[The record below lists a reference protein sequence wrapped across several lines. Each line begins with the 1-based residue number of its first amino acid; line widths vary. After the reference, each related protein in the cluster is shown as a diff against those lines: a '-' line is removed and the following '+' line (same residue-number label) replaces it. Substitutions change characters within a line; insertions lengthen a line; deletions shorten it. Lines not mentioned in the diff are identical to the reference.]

1 MSNNVLIILGFVSVV
16 INSASIAEPV
26 MIKLPADTS
35 TLKFSTLPG
44 YIIAEQKC
52 NICHSSNYISYQPPG
67 MTQAQ
72 WTAEMHKMHQNYGA
86 PINEQQINS
95 LGAYLSV
102 AYGSAKMT
110 DENIIEASKK
120 VEEVKS
126 SGPVNVQALL
136 KDNSCLS
143 CHGLDHRVVGPGYN
157 EVAAKYKSVLD
168 AKKIVAENIQNGG
181 SGRWGA
187 IPMPPMTGL
196 SETEAK
202 ALAEFILSQ

>member
-1 MSNNVLIILGFVSVV
+1 MTTPKIFIVRIHKSDPWDKNLNQAKNDLYVNEF
-16 INSASIAEPV
+16 
-26 MIKLPADTS
+26 DHT
-35 TLKFSTLPG
+35 
-44 YIIAEQKC
+44 
-52 NICHSSNYISYQPPG
+52 SSNYETCDFMDGAVKMNLEEASRCAGILN
-67 MTQAQ
+67 
-72 WTAEMHKMHQNYGA
+72 KMHQNYGA

-102 AYGSAKMT
+102 AYGSAKAT

-126 SGPVNVQALL
+126 NGPVNVQTLL

-143 CHGLDHRVVGPGYN
+143 CHGLDHKVVGPGYN

-168 AKKIVAENIQNGG
+168 AEKVVTENIKNGG
-181 SGRWGA
+181 SGRWGV
-187 IPMPPMTGL
+187 IPRPPMTGL
-196 SETEAK
+196 TDAEAK

>member
-1 MSNNVLIILGFVSVV
+1 MRINILILLSVA
-16 INSASIAEPV
+16 ITRASIAEPV
-26 MIKLPADTS
+26 TIQLPPDTS
-35 TLKFSTLPG
+35 TLKFSTLSG
-44 YIIAEQKC
+44 YNIAEQKC
-52 NICHSSNYISYQPPG
+52 NICHSSNYISYQPPSL
-67 MTQAQ
+67 TQAQ
-72 WTAEMHKMHQNYGA
+72 WTTEMHKMHQNYGA

-102 AYGSAKMT
+102 AYGSAKAT

-126 SGPVNVQALL
+126 NGPVNVQTLL

-143 CHGLDHRVVGPGYN
+143 CHGLDHKVVGPGYN

-168 AKKIVAENIQNGG
+168 AEKVVTENIKNGG
-181 SGRWGA
+181 SGRWGV

-196 SETEAK
+196 TDAEAK